1 MEDAMKIYS
10 VYDPEFAA
18 YGQVVRGL
26 DEAVAS
32 IVEGL
37 KLTPLPE
44 KVGYVP
50 SEPVLQTLPAARE
63 ISDHCF
69 GGINAQLGWCNG
81 HNTKLNC
88 LEYHK
93 CSEFNVGV
101 YDFVLLLGL
110 QSEIVDGSY
119 DTAKVKAFRVPAG
132 VMVEVYG
139 TSLHYAPCHTDARD
153 GFKVLIALPEKTNT
167 ERPDIPVR
175 TSEDEIMTAC
185 NKWLLAH
192 PDSEEAKNG
201 AKAGL
206 RGENIDIA
214 PFI

>member
-1 MEDAMKIYS
+1 MKIYS

-26 DEAVAS
+26 EEAS
-32 IVEGL
+32 REIVEGL

-50 SEPVLQTLPAARE
+50 SDPILQFLPAAVE
-63 ISDHCF
+63 ISEHCF
-69 GGINAQLGWCNG
+69 GGISAQLGWCNG

-101 YDFVLLLGL
+101 YDFILLLGL
-110 QSEIVDGSY
+110 QSEIEDGLF

-132 VMVEVYG
+132 VLVEVYA
-139 TSLHYAPCHTDARD
+139 TSLHYAPCHTNENE
-153 GFKVLIALPEKTNT
+153 GFKVLIALPERTNT
-167 ERPDIPVR
+167 EPPVITHK
-175 TSEDEIMTAC
+175 TSEDSIMTAC
-185 NKWLLAH
+185 NKWLLPH
-192 PDSEEAKNG
+192 PDSEEAKSG
-201 AKAGL
+201 VKPGL
-206 RGENIDIA
+206 KGENIDIEA
-214 PFI
+214 FI